1 MNRIVDVERQACRPE
16 ATLREA
22 MARFNEL
29 AHPFLVVVDAQGR
42 PLGTL
47 TDGDVRRAMLTGT
60 GLDAPVVGAMNPR
73 PLLGR
78 LGDAAR
84 PSALPHSVG
93 FVPMVDESGV
103 VREIWLPRGQ
113 AEPVLDALV
122 MAGGFGKRLG
132 ERTRATPK
140 PLIEVGEKP
149 LLEHTLAWLEAGGIE
164 RIRVAT
170 HYLAE
175 QIDDFLSR
183 RDSRADIRTLR
194 EDRPLGTAGAVR
206 SMAGLATRPFV
217 VVNADVLTRLDFG
230 SLAAFHHQH
239 GFDGTLAVVPHV
251 VEIPFGVVRQD
262 ERGGFEGIEEKPR
275 YSYFIASGI
284 YLLSPAFCGI
294 VPRDQPFD
302 MPDLLAAGRKAGLRI
317 GVFPVHEYWRDVGR
331 EDDLASARRE
341 IP

>member
-1 MNRIVDVERQACRPE
+1 MTRIVNIARQSCTPG

-22 MARFNEL
+22 MARFNDL
-29 AHPFLVVVDAQGR
+29 AHPFLVVVDGDGR

-47 TDGDVRRAMLTGT
+47 TDGDVRRAMLLGT
-60 GLDAPVVGAMNPR
+60 TLDAPVVGAMNPR
-73 PLLGR
+73 PLIGQI
-78 LGDAAR
+78 GDAAR
-84 PSALPHSVG
+84 AASLLPSVG
-93 FVPMVDESGV
+93 FIPLVDDAGIL
-103 VREIWLPRGQ
+103 REIWLPRGE
-113 AEPVLDALV
+113 AEPILDALV

-132 ERTRATPK
+132 EHTRATPK

-164 RIRVAT
+164 RIHVAT

-175 QIDDFLSR
+175 QIECYLERRSSR
-183 RDSRADIRTLR
+183 SDIRTLR
-194 EDRPLGTAGAVR
+194 EERPLGTAGAVR
-206 SMAGLATRPFV
+206 FMAGLATRPFV

-230 SLAAFHHQH
+230 SLASFHHQH
-239 GFDGTLAVVPHV
+239 VCDGTLAVVPHV

-262 ERGGFEGIEEKPR
+262 ETGTFEGIEEKPR

-284 YLLSPAFCGI
+284 YLLSPAFCGL
-294 VPRDQPFD
+294 VPRDQAFD

-317 GVFPVHEYWRDVGR
+317 GVFPIHEYWRDVGR
-331 EDDLASARRE
+331 ESDLASARQE

>member
-1 MNRIVDVERQACRPE
+1 MTRIVDIERQACGPG

-29 AHPFLVVVDAQGR
+29 AHPFLVVVDAQRR

-78 LGDAAR
+78 ICDSAR
-84 PSALPHSVG
+84 PSSFPTSVG
-93 FVPMVDESGV
+93 FVPLVDETGV
-103 VREIWLPRGQ
+103 LREIWLPRGQ
-113 AEPVLDALV
+113 AEPILDALV
-122 MAGGFGKRLG
+122 MAGGFGRRLG
-132 ERTRATPK
+132 ERTRTTPK

-149 LLEHTLAWLEAGGIE
+149 LLEHTLAWLEAGGIA
-164 RIRVAT
+164 RIHVAT

-175 QIDDFLSR
+175 QIEDYLGR
-183 RDSRADIRTLR
+183 RKSSVDVRTLR

-206 SMAGLATRPFV
+206 FMAGLATRPFV

-230 SLAAFHHQH
+230 ALTAFHHQH
-239 GFDGTLAVVPHV
+239 GCDGTLAVVPHV

-262 ERGGFEGIEEKPR
+262 ERGAFEGIEEKPR

-284 YLLSPAFCGI
+284 YLLSPAFCGL

-302 MPDLLAAGRKAGLRI
+302 MPDLLAAGRKAGLHI
-317 GVFPVHEYWRDVGR
+317 GVFPIHEYWRDVGR
-331 EDDLASARRE
+331 EADLASARRE
-341 IP
+341 MP

>member
-1 MNRIVDVERQACRPE
+1 LTRIVDIERQTCAPE
-16 ATLREA
+16 ATLRDV

-60 GLDAPVVGAMNPR
+60 SLDAPVVGAMNPR

-78 LGDAAR
+78 LGEAAR
-84 PSALPHSVG
+84 PSALPPSVG
-93 FVPMVDESGV
+93 FVPMVDDAGV
-103 VREIWLPRGQ
+103 LHEIWLPRGQ
-113 AEPVLDALV
+113 AEPILDALV

-132 ERTRATPK
+132 ERTRSMPK

-149 LLEHTLAWLEAGGIE
+149 LLEHTLEWLEAGGIA
-164 RIRVAT
+164 RIHVAT

-175 QIDDFLSR
+175 QIEGYLER
-183 RDSRADIRTLR
+183 RVSRADIRAFR

-206 SMAGLATRPFV
+206 FMAGLAMRPFV

-230 SLAAFHHQH
+230 ALAAFHHQH
-239 GFDGTLAVVPHV
+239 GCDGTLAVVPHV

-262 ERGGFEGIEEKPR
+262 DRGAFEAIEEKPR

-284 YLLSPAFCGI
+284 YLLSPAFCGL
-294 VPRDQPFD
+294 VPRDQAFD

-317 GVFPVHEYWRDVGR
+317 GVFPIHEYWRDVGR

-341 IP
+341 IT